1 MLLHA
6 TDAPPP
12 AGEASARVPV
22 VLIHGLFGR
31 ARNLGRLL
39 RLFGAERRT
48 IGLDLRSHGDS
59 PHGPLRIRDMA
70 DDVLETLDRHR
81 VEHAVLIGHSLGG
94 KVAMAA
100 TLLAP
105 ERVARLLVADI
116 APVAY
121 AHGSRLFAEAMASL
135 PIARFLTRAEADGAL
150 AETVPDA
157 TIRALLLQNLDARP
171 PMRWR
176 IGLRDIVAS
185 IGEAEGW
192 PEFPPGTAYD
202 GVALF
207 LRGERS
213 DYVAPEHHGD
223 IRRFFPRARLAT
235 LREAGHWLHVDKPD
249 EFAGIAASFVAAA
262 DAATARTQAA
272 GREPPA

>member
-6 TDAPPP
+6 TDAPSP
-12 AGEASARVPV
+12 GGDTGSRIPV

-39 RLFGAERRT
+39 RLFALERRT

-59 PHGPLRIRDMA
+59 PAGPLRIREMA
-70 DDVLETLDRHR
+70 GDVLETLDRLEIGR
-81 VEHAVLIGHSLGG
+81 CVLVGHSLGG
-94 KVAMAA
+94 KVAMAT

-105 ERVARLLVADI
+105 DRVARLLVADI

-121 AHGSRLFAEAMASL
+121 THGNRLFADAMLSL
-135 PIARFLTRAEADGAL
+135 PIARLSTRAEADAAL
-150 AETVPDA
+150 AEHVPDA

-176 IGLRDIVAS
+176 IGLREIVAS
-185 IGEAEGW
+185 IDEAEGW
-192 PEFPPGTAYD
+192 PHFPSGAAYD

-213 DYVAPEHHGD
+213 NYIEPAHHAD

-249 EFAGIAASFVAAA
+249 EFAAIASSFVTAA
-262 DAATARTQAA
+262 DAAA
-272 GREPPA
+272 GRVEPAARARRS